1 MHYFPPHAHLPL
13 AMTTIIPPSVSSALY
28 PSQSTRIVPGVR
40 REGDYPDNFGFIAK
54 EPDDFCILKNL
65 SAYSFHK

>member
-13 AMTTIIPPSVSSALY
+13 AMTTIIPPSVSSALL
-28 PSQSTRIVPGVR
+28 PSQSTRIMPGVR
-40 REGDYPDNFGFIAK
+40 REDDPPDNFGFVA
-54 EPDDFCILKNL
+54 EGPDDFCILKNL